1 MIQINFTSFQMS
13 SNAEFLRGLFS
24 KEGESLLHKATKKG
38 SIAEVQILIDRGF
51 DVNSVD
57 VGGRSSLHWAIFH
70 RHFSIAQ
77 TLIKNGAN
85 VKAKTNELDTVLHWA
100 AGTIQCL
107 KTGFFPIQLKKGP

>member
-1 MIQINFTSFQMS
+1 MFSYLSIKLSITSFQMS
-13 SNAEFLRGLFS
+13 NNAEFLRGLFS

-57 VGGRSSLHWAIFH
+57 VGGRTSLHWAIFH
-70 RHFSIAQ
+70 RHFLIAE

-85 VKAKTNELDTVLHWA
+85 VKAKTHELDTVLHWA
-100 AGTIQCL
+100 AGTIS
-107 KTGFFPIQLKKGP
+107 QLEDF